1 LVYARRPGDATGR
14 ADSGGG
20 VVLFIPSRR
29 AAASCILRVLG
40 SAVALCVCAGCGGGG
55 GSGGGSTPAS
65 VTIAPTSATV
75 PTGTSQP
82 FPAIAS
88 GTTSLWVTWSATA
101 GVIDQTGNY
110 TASSTMPAGGM
121 AQVTATSISSRSASA
136 NATVIIATQPVTLS
150 ITPASPTLKAGF
162 LQFYSAT
169 VGGTSNKLTT
179 WTANDSPGD
188 TTYPGS
194 ISGGSYSAP
203 APVIGTHT

>member
-1 LVYARRPGDATGR
+1 
-14 ADSGGG
+14 
-20 VVLFIPSRR
+20 LFVPSRR
-29 AAASCILRVLG
+29 GAASCILRVLG
-40 SAVALCVCAGCGGGG
+40 SAVALCVCAGRGGGG
-55 GSGGGSTPAS
+55 GSGGGSTPAPAPAS

-75 PTGTSQP
+75 PIGTSQP
-82 FPAIAS
+82 FSAIAS

-101 GVIDQTGNY
+101 GVIDQTRNY

-121 AQVTATSISSRSASA
+121 AQVTATSISSPSASA
-136 NATVIIATQPVTLS
+136 SATVTITTQPVTLS
-150 ITPASPTLKAGF
+150 ITPASASLKAGF

-179 WTANDSPGD
+179 WTVNDSPGD

-203 APVIGTHT
+203 APARSSLGLRE